1 MLPVLPVRM
10 VFYLTVWTSENISA
24 RTRAQK
30 KSLLLLL
37 LNYLIKHGSTFDNF
51 WQILGLQTQL

>member
-24 RTRAQK
+24 ITRTQK

-37 LNYLIKHGSTFDNF
+37 NYVIKHGSAFDNF